1 MAAWRRIS
9 VLKVLADGFYF
20 EASRILRCQ
29 FIVQYIELKV
39 SFQQQSASGNMLFFF
54 F

>member
-9 VLKVLADGFYF
+9 ILKVLADGFYF
-20 EASRILRCQ
+20 EVSRILRCQ

-39 SFQQQSASGNMLFFF
+39 SLQQKSASGNMLFFLT
-54 F
+54 